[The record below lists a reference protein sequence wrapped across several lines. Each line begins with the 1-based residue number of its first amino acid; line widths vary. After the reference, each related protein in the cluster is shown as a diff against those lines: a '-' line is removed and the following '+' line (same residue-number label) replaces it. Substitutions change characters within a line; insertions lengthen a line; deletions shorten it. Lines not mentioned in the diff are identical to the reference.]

1 MATAQPLE
9 MNQAMHVDK
18 SETDNS
24 EVETDPATTTDTD
37 NTTAAATGRADCG
50 KKLELGGM
58 TAVTTMIDRKT
69 TWLENVRAT
78 APITDVEEEF
88 HPEQNSNNEDRPRR
102 EHLGSER
109 LGSGSGEEDPV
120 QTAGGSAS
128 KNNVLKYAKFY

>member
-1 MATAQPLE
+1 M
-9 MNQAMHVDK
+9 
-18 SETDNS
+18 
-24 EVETDPATTTDTD
+24 ETDPATTTDSD
-37 NTTAAATGRADCG
+37 NTTAAETGRADCG

-109 LGSGSGEEDPV
+109 LGSGEEDPV

-128 KNNVLKYAKFY
+128 KNNVLKCAKFY